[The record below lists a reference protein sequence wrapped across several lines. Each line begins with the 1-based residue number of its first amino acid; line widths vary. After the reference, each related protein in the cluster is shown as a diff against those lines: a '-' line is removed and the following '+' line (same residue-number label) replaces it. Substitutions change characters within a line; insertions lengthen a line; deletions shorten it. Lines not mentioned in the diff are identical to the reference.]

1 MDLISTY
8 RSYFAK
14 KIALKISAA
23 ATLSICLA
31 LLLGF
36 NQADDFI
43 WFAPFSVVIGLLMF
57 PYQSSRYQI
66 IIQRLLGISLAAI
79 LALIGVIIFK
89 NSQVGLISYTVILT
103 LCLTYFV
110 GKNYKYNYL
119 FFLCF
124 LFLNILVCF
133 ALVERQHFYTAVL
146 HFPFMVFIGMTSL
159 IVSEIFVPSNA
170 VKRKAPEMIQKSFN
184 VVREHLADLSRI
196 NNNIA
201 WFYYL
206 ERLLLSAKSQIKPP
220 IYNMYFNNCKT
231 VKVISLKLNY
241 IAQHLKQCEQI
252 TIDFLPELKNITRLM
267 DIALKTLSEKNEPNY
282 NHITTAIDT
291 LQQQFE
297 KSEYANNTNF
307 IFVLHEFKYL
317 IEEMQNLNSSTSH
330 VSTKVQ
336 KTSSGFSLTALR
348 FSIQVTLT
356 VALTIAAILYLKIPG
371 GYQTL
376 IAGIVIAATPHTGAL
391 ILKFFMRMAG
401 ILFGGL
407 CALLLGLILMKLDSM
422 IITIITMG
430 IFVYLSAWWSI
441 KYEKFTYA
449 GIQAGLM
456 FIMLLLANGG
466 HFLAIQLGA
475 QRFEGVILGA
485 LIALTI
491 NLILAPELPSRHVKA
506 VIKQA
511 MDNVTTFLDRITN
524 NDITDEQ
531 TQQQLLDNI
540 ESQIEDVESTALLQ
554 YLNPK
559 KRKKTLIA
567 VEQLRTM
574 QKQLRRLD
582 HILHAQEKIQLPPQL
597 IEQVTLQVNKKNVEF
612 DLEKLLSLSK
622 NVTLSKIII
631 SLSIVFENRAQLN
644 KVIGKAKGK

>member
-1 MDLISTY
+1 MELITKY

-14 KIALKISAA
+14 KVALKISVA
-23 ATLSICLA
+23 ATLSICFA

-43 WFAPFSVVIGLLMF
+43 WFAPFSVVISLLMY
-57 PYQSSRYQI
+57 PYQASRYQI
-66 IIQRLLGISLAAI
+66 IIQRLLGIFLAAI
-79 LALIGVIIFK
+79 LALIGAVIFK
-89 NSQVGLISYTVILT
+89 NSQIGLITYTVILT
-103 LCLTYFV
+103 LVLTYFV

-146 HFPFMVFIGMTSL
+146 HFPFMVLIAIISL
-159 IVSEIFVPSNA
+159 LVSEIFVPSNA
-170 VKRKAPEMIQKSFN
+170 VKRKAPEMIQQSFSI
-184 VVREHLADLSRI
+184 VREHLADLSHA

-201 WFYYL
+201 WFYYF
-206 ERLLLSAKSQIKPP
+206 EKLLLSAKSQIKLP
-220 IYNMYFNNCKT
+220 IYNFYLNNCKT
-231 VKVISLKLNY
+231 LKVISLKLNY

-267 DIALKTLSEKNEPNY
+267 DVALKTLSEKHEPNY
-282 NHITTAIDT
+282 NHIIIAIET
-291 LQQQFE
+291 LQKQFE
-297 KSEYANNTNF
+297 KSEHANNTNF

-317 IEEMQNLNSSTSH
+317 VDEMQQLNSSTSH
-330 VSTKVQ
+330 ALINTN
-336 KTSSGFSLTALR
+336 KTSPGFSFSALR

-356 VALTIAAILYLKIPG
+356 VTLTIAAILYLKIPG

-376 IAGIVIAATPHTGAL
+376 IAGIVIAATPNTGAL

-407 CALLLGLILMKLDSM
+407 CALLLGLILIRLDNM
-422 IITIITMG
+422 IITIATMS
-430 IFVYLSAWWSI
+430 IFVYFSAWWSI

-466 HFLAIQLGA
+466 HFLAITLGV

-491 NLILAPELPSRHVKA
+491 NLILAPELPSRHVKV
-506 VIKQA
+506 VIKKA
-511 MDNVTTFLDRITN
+511 MENVTLFLSNMTN
-524 NDITDEQ
+524 NEIVN
-531 TQQQLLDNI
+531 QQAQEKLLDSI
-540 ESQIEDVESTALLQ
+540 QAQIEDVESTALLQ

-574 QKQLRRLD
+574 QTQLRRLN
-582 HILHAQEKIQLPPQL
+582 HILSTQEGIQLPTQL
-597 IEQVTLQVNKKNVEF
+597 IKQIEQQMSKQNTEF
-612 DLEKLLSLSK
+612 DLEKCLSLSD
-622 NVTLSKIII
+622 NVSLSKIMVSLNII
-631 SLSIVFENRAQLN
+631 FENHTKLN
-644 KVIGKAKGK
+644 KVICNTKGK